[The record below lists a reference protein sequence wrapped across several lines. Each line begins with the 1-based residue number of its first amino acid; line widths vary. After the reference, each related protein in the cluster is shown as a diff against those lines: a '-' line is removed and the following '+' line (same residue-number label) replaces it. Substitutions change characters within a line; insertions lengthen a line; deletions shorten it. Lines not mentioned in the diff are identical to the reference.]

1 MTLLTCSA
9 VRRRLAAFY
18 DRELPI
24 TDLISV
30 ESHLNDCPPCAR
42 ELREL
47 AGIGDALRLAAAPGP
62 ADDWTGLADGVVNRM
77 TAEHEASLRARA
89 SRLFEDLHLVWIGL
103 ASTAA
108 SLLCAAI
115 ALGTMTISMPARHD
129 SLAGVF
135 AVMAAPSGSDLNP
148 ARLDYRYSLPSVP
161 QDGAVQ
167 RMLESSVLSN
177 NVSGNDSMLAIRAV
191 VTRDGSVADL
201 SVLRNDSDR
210 RHTSSILDAISQARL
225 QPAELEG
232 TPVAVRLVWLVAQT
246 TVRGNCDLN
255 REPLASGATAVA
267 TLFMASVARMMT
279 FRPAS
284 TSSTVTSNSSRRE
297 SGIPSFG

>member
-18 DRELPI
+18 DRELPV
-24 TDLISV
+24 TDLIAI
-30 ESHLNDCPPCAR
+30 EGHLKDCPPCAR

-47 AGIGDALRLAAAPGP
+47 ASIGDALRLAAAPAP
-62 ADDWTGLADGVVNRM
+62 ADDWTGLAVGVVNRM
-77 TAEHEASLRARA
+77 TAEHDESFRARA
-89 SRLFEDLHLVWIGL
+89 SRLFEDFHLIWIGL

-115 ALGTMTISMPARHD
+115 ALGTMTTASPVRHD
-129 SLAGVF
+129 SLAAVF

-167 RMLESSVLSN
+167 RMLEHSVLSE
-177 NVSGNDSMLAIRAV
+177 NVSDTDSMLAIRAV
-191 VTRDGSVADL
+191 VTREGSVEDL

-210 RHTSSILDAISQARL
+210 RHATSILEAIGKARL

-232 TPVAVRLVWLVAQT
+232 SPVAVRLVWLVAQI
-246 TVRGNCDLN
+246 TVK
-255 REPLASGATAVA
+255 EK
-267 TLFMASVARMMT
+267 
-279 FRPAS
+279 
-284 TSSTVTSNSSRRE
+284 RR
-297 SGIPSFG
+297 S

>member
-1 MTLLTCSA
+1 MTLLTCAA

-18 DRELPI
+18 DRELPVK
-24 TDLISV
+24 DLIAV
-30 ESHLNDCPPCAR
+30 EGHLNDCPPCAG

-47 AGIGDALRLAAAPGP
+47 ARIGDALRLAAAPAP
-62 ADDWTGLADGVVNRM
+62 ADDWAGLAAGVVNRM
-77 TAEHEASLRARA
+77 TAEHEESFRART
-89 SRLFEDLHLVWIGL
+89 SRMFEDLHLVWIGL
-103 ASTAA
+103 ASTTA

-161 QDGAVQ
+161 LDSLVQ
-167 RMLESSVLSN
+167 RTLETSVLSDN
-177 NVSGNDSMLAIRAV
+177 FSGNDSMLAIRAV
-191 VTRDGSVADL
+191 VTREGSVEDL

-210 RHTSSILDAISQARL
+210 RHATSILEAISQARL

-232 TPVAVRLVWLVAQT
+232 SPVAVRLVWLLAQT
-246 TVRGNCDLN
+246 TVRGKL
-255 REPLASGATAVA
+255 RS
-267 TLFMASVARMMT
+267 
-279 FRPAS
+279 
-284 TSSTVTSNSSRRE
+284 
-297 SGIPSFG
+297 